1 MRHWYQ
7 ALFGAGLDCFLV
19 NSQFG
24 NLLNP
29 SFGLAESIQDVIAG
43 ASNTTYTD
51 VCPESD
57 FQTRSDGKA
66 GKRSWLKLCSSTS
79 TCLSTLI

>member
-1 MRHWYQ
+1 MRHRYQ
-7 ALFGAGLDCFLV
+7 ILFGTGLDYFLV

-29 SFGLAESIQDVIAG
+29 GFGLAESIQDVIAV

-51 VCPESD
+51 DCPESD
-57 FQTRSDGKA
+57 FQTFRLGVMGEQAK
-66 GKRSWLKLCSSTS
+66 G
-79 TCLSTLI
+79 IG

>member
-1 MRHWYQ
+1 M
-7 ALFGAGLDCFLV
+7 LCGARLDCFLV
-19 NSQFG
+19 DSQFG

-29 SFGLAESIQDVIAG
+29 GFGLAESIQDVIAV

-51 VCPESD
+51 DCPESD
-57 FQTRSDGKA
+57 FQTRGDGKA
-66 GKRSWLKLCSSTS
+66 GKRTWLKLCSSIS